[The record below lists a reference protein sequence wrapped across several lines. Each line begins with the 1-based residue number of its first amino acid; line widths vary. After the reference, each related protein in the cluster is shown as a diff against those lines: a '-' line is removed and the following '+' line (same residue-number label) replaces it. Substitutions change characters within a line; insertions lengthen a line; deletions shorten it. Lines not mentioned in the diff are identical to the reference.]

1 MQLPRAL
8 GGVVGGVTALRVAT
22 QLSPAGSVTVTV
34 PVGVTLSPAGDVTVT
49 WTVTPCPT
57 TGELVLTEV
66 IAVVG
71 TAAITVSGTAGETL
85 VLKLPSP
92 E

>member
-1 MQLPRAL
+1 M
-8 GGVVGGVTALRVAT
+8 RVAR
-22 QLSPAGSVTVTV
+22 QLSPAGSLTVTV
-34 PVGVTLSPAGDVTVT
+34 PLGVRLSPTGDVTVT
-49 WTVTPCPT
+49 WTVTGCPT

-71 TAAITVSGTAGETL
+71 TAEITVSGTAAETL
-85 VLKLPSP
+85 PLKLGSP